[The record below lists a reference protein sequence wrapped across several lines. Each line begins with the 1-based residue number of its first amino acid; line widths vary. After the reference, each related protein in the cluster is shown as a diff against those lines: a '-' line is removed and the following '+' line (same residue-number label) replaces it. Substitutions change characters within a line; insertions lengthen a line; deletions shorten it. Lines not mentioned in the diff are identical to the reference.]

1 MVLLLGTLI
10 QVSMMFITMLSH
22 QVQVYSLAHTALA
35 APMPTQEIPTPTAIP
50 TLSPTPTPTI
60 TPQPTRVPP
69 KPTTTPEWGVA
80 KKVDEH
86 TYTIAF
92 QYDSAMTS
100 PGELLTALNN
110 YRTTHGIGSLA
121 WDDKL
126 AGYAQGR
133 AAHFSSI
140 KSTDAH
146 AGFNDF
152 LDNHNGF
159 EELGFYKLGENSYYG
174 GPVSGTHVIEWVF
187 AQSPGHN
194 ANQLGTSWSHVG
206 IGVSDT
212 GINLVF
218 GGDKK

>member
-10 QVSMMFITMLSH
+10 QVSVVFIQLITQ
-22 QVQVYSLAHTALA
+22 QVHAYTGNRTAIAASLPLK
-35 APMPTQEIPTPTAIP
+35 ELPTPTILP
-50 TLSPTPTPTI
+50 TQTPSPTPTL
-60 TPQPTRVPP
+60 TPQPTRIPP
-69 KPTTTPEWGVA
+69 KPTATPEWGVA
-80 KKVDEH
+80 KKVDDH

-92 QYDSAMTS
+92 QYDSTMTS
-100 PGELLTALNN
+100 PGELFSALNS
-110 YRTTHGIGSLA
+110 YRNTHGVATLA

-140 KSTDAH
+140 KATDAH
-146 AGFNDF
+146 AGFNDY

-159 EELGFYKLGENSYYG
+159 EELGYYKLGENSYYG

-194 ANQLGTSWSHVG
+194 ANQLGTAWSHVG